1 MATSPKAATS
11 ISSERPL
18 LRYIGLDGEYLSN
31 SGSYRTVE
39 THLFHLRALYACDRV
54 QVLTQVLGADDK
66 RLHLF
71 HVLTREG
78 DQASAATAEQMLI
91 HVDAGSGRS
100 GPVQGDVRGSVL
112 ELARLQSCHV
122 RSAPAQASGFAEREL
137 TGST

>member
-39 THLFHLRALYACDRV
+39 THLFHLRALHACDRV
-54 QVLTQVLGADDK
+54 QVLTQALGADDT

-71 HVLTREG
+71 HVLTCERDDG
-78 DQASAATAEQMLI
+78 AVATGEQILFTMPT
-91 HVDAGSGRS
+91 VDAADPR
-100 GPVQGDVRGSVL
+100 RKAYA
-112 ELARLQSCHV
+112 AR
-122 RSAPAQASGFAEREL
+122 AAASITVAFL
-137 TGST
+137 T